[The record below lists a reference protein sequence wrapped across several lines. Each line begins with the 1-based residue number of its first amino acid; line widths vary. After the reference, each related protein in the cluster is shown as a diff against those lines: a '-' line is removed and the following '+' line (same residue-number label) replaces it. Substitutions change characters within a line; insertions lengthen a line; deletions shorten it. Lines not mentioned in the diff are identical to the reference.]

1 MRFERLDLLRY
12 GGFQDAT
19 LTFPKGARDLH
30 VIYGPNEAGK
40 STTLCAIR
48 DFLFGF
54 PHHVAGGDWMTAAS
68 LLRVGACLEQD
79 GTVFEG
85 LRRRGR
91 NQTLFA
97 TDDKTALDDLTL
109 TLRSWLGGLDAKG
122 FEAAWALDHAR
133 LREGGEEMRRLKDD
147 AGLQILAAG
156 LGLEG
161 IGKLAT
167 TLQEEVNSEWKSG
180 RARSAL
186 QQAKQKL
193 KDLQQTLRQDTT
205 TARQLSIANK
215 AVSVSESERTA
226 CEKQAQALGVR
237 RRTNS
242 RLKATSVPIQK
253 LMETEAEIATFP
265 HWDLTAQDC
274 ARIEKTLETLH
285 RDEEALSITR
295 QKLETLSGQVRDYGE
310 PHPVLAEQDAIRAL
324 LGRAVLVARLE
335 AAAGDRQARLT
346 RDGIWLEQFRA
357 RHGCEA
363 GALPELSELDDLD
376 QRLQARALLQT
387 QAQDLGARLR
397 ETEQALGALRPRSVP
412 DTDEKA
418 DGERLRLF
426 RLELDEARS
435 LGKLDELIDSL
446 SDEVAR
452 HENVTAAAYG
462 ALLPWRTTGA
472 NPKAELTA
480 LALPD
485 MAVLEEEL
493 RLRTALDEQRR
504 AACDDA
510 QATETEHARLE
521 QQRRRLEESGQAVSR
536 EQLSAARQ
544 ERDRLW
550 QEMDRHC
557 QSGDIPPSAIREAF
571 GVLVQNADG
580 LADRR
585 HDHAEQSAQLAALS
599 RQVEDLVLRT
609 AEARRRTAHA
619 EAELD
624 RRDAAWSALLETL
637 GAPVLPPAPLQV
649 WITRRQ
655 EALEAEEQLQV
666 TRSQLQAATETRADM
681 CRRLQVFV
689 PASPS
694 DRLAAQIRQAASVLE
709 RDEAEARQNETRIA
723 EQRRLLEAVA
733 KDRAAL
739 VALERS
745 LAQWDEDWALACQA
759 CHYPGRPDRTD
770 LLDVREARTIQS
782 RMDSEQKE
790 QVAEARDIA
799 AFHDELRVFLQ
810 RHGQG
815 SAVELETFLTQK
827 LGLEQKR
834 LATVQAHAALEAE
847 IAQKNLKI
855 ASLMAELVPVR
866 STLGLG
872 PDDDLRRALSRACE
886 RAGLCETRE
895 GLRDQILQAGN
906 GRPLDILLEEARE
919 TDPAQLEQEFEAIEA
934 ETTALNAR
942 RSEVDERLFNARAV
956 LAGLENARGVHE
968 TAEEIQETEAEIAER
983 ASRYVSLRLQQLMLS
998 RLVEQGRQQAH
1009 GPLLT
1014 RAGALFSRLTLGRYV
1029 GLATEEDGSDGLVLS
1044 GCRPGNTALV
1054 PVYAMSE
1061 GTRDQLYLALR
1072 LASVE
1077 QALERGIRLPFLAD
1091 DLFVTFDEERT
1102 DAGLKILAEIS
1113 EKTQVLFFTHH
1124 RYILNQSKE
1133 ICSFIEL

>member
-54 PHHVAGGDWMTAAS
+54 PERISGGDWMTAAP
-68 LLRVGACLEQD
+68 LLRVGACLEQN

-91 NQTLFA
+91 SQTLFA
-97 TDDKTALDDLTL
+97 ADDKTALDDLA
-109 TLRSWLGGLDAKG
+109 LRSWLGGLDAKG

-133 LREGGEEMRRLKDD
+133 LRDGGEEMRRLKDD

-161 IGKLAT
+161 VGKLAA
-167 TLQEEVNSEWKSG
+167 TLQNDVNSEWKSG

-186 QQAKQKL
+186 QQAKLKL
-193 KDLQQTLRQDTT
+193 KELQQTLRQDTT
-205 TARQLSIANK
+205 TARQLATANR
-215 AVSVSESERTA
+215 ALSVSETEREA
-226 CEKQAQALGVR
+226 CEKDAQALGVR

-242 RLKATSVPIQK
+242 RLKMTSVPIQK
-253 LMETEAEIATFP
+253 LMETEAAIAAFP
-265 HWDLTAQDC
+265 HWDLTVQDC
-274 ARIEKTLETLH
+274 ARIEKILENLH
-285 RDEEALSITR
+285 REEEALSAAR
-295 QKLETLSGQVRDYGE
+295 QKLEAVSGQVRDCGE

-324 LGRAVLVARLE
+324 LGRGVLVERLE

-357 RHGCEA
+357 RHGCES
-363 GALPELSELDDLD
+363 GVLPDLSELDDLD
-376 QRLQARALLQT
+376 QRLQARALLHT
-387 QAQDLGARLR
+387 QEQDLRDRLR
-397 ETEQALGALRPRSVP
+397 ETEQALNALQPQSVSEA
-412 DTDEKA
+412 DGNA

-435 LGKLDELIDSL
+435 LGPLDERIDDL
-446 SDEVAR
+446 SEASAR
-452 HENVTAAAYG
+452 QEEATASAYG
-462 ALLPWRTTGA
+462 ALLPWRATGEGR
-472 NPKAELTA
+472 KAALTA

-485 MAVLEEEL
+485 MAALEEEA
-493 RLRTALDEQRR
+493 RLRAALDEQRR
-504 AACDDA
+504 SARDDERGA
-510 QATETEHARLE
+510 ETERAHLE
-521 QQRRRLEESGQAVSR
+521 QQRRRLEEGGQAVSR
-536 EQLSAARQ
+536 EQLWAARQ

-550 QEMDRHC
+550 QEMERHC
-557 QSGDIPPSAIREAF
+557 QSGACAPPAMREAF

-599 RQVEDLVLRT
+599 RHIEDLTLK
-609 AEARRRTAHA
+609 AEDARRRVAHA

-624 RRDAAWSALLETL
+624 RRDVAWSALLGTL

-649 WITRRQ
+649 WIARRQ
-655 EALEAEEQLQV
+655 EALAAEEQLQV
-666 TRSQLQAATETRADM
+666 TRTQLRAVTEARADM
-681 CRRLQVFV
+681 RRRLQAFV
-689 PASPS
+689 PACPS
-694 DRLAAQIRQAASVLE
+694 DRLAVQIRQAASVLE
-709 RDEAEARQNETRIA
+709 RDEAVAKQNEARNA
-723 EQRRLLEAVA
+723 DQRRLQEAVA

-739 VALERS
+739 SGLERK
-745 LAQWDEDWALACQA
+745 LAQWDENWALACQA
-759 CHYPGRPDRTD
+759 CRYPGRPDRAD
-770 LLDVREARTIQS
+770 LRDVHDARVIQT
-782 RMDSEQKE
+782 RMESEQKE
-790 QVAEARDIA
+790 QAAEARDIA
-799 AFHDELRVFLQ
+799 AFRTELGTFLQ

-815 SAVELETFLTQK
+815 SAAELEAFLTQA
-827 LGLEQKR
+827 LAREQKR
-834 LATVQAHAALEAE
+834 QNVVQAHATLEAE
-847 IAQKNLKI
+847 IAQKELKI
-855 ASLMAELVPVR
+855 ASLVAELAPVR

-872 PDDDLRRALSRACE
+872 PDDDLRHALSRACE
-886 RAGLCETRE
+886 RAALCDRRDE
-895 GLRDQILQAGN
+895 LRDQILQAGN
-906 GRPLDILLEEARE
+906 GRPIDVLLEEARE
-919 TDPAQLEQEFEAIEA
+919 TDPAQLEEEFEAIEA
-934 ETTALNAR
+934 ETMALSAR
-942 RSEVDERLFNARAV
+942 RSEVDERLFAARKV
-956 LAGLENARGVHE
+956 LDDLENARGVHE

-1009 GPLLT
+1009 GPLLS

-1029 GLATEEDGSDGLVLS
+1029 GLATEEDGSDGLVLA

-1102 DAGLKILAEIS
+1102 AAGLQVLAEIS

-1124 RYILNQSKE
+1124 GYILNQSKE
-1133 ICSFIEL
+1133 IGCVTEL

>member
-12 GGFQDAT
+12 GGFQDVT
-19 LTFPKGARDLH
+19 LSFPKGKRDLH

-54 PHHVAGGDWMTAAS
+54 PHHIAGDWMTAAP

-85 LRRRGR
+85 VRRRGR

-97 TDDKTALDDLTL
+97 ADDKTPLDDLP
-109 TLRSWLGGLDAKG
+109 LRTWLGGLDAKG

-133 LREGGEEMRRLKDD
+133 LRDGGEEMRRLKDD

-161 IGKLAT
+161 VGKLAA
-167 TLQEEVNSEWKSG
+167 TLQDDVNSEWKSG

-186 QQAKQKL
+186 QQAKLKL
-193 KDLQQTLRQDTT
+193 KELQQTLRQNTT
-205 TARQLSIANK
+205 TARQLSTANR
-215 AVSVSESERTA
+215 ALSVSESERLA
-226 CEKQAQALGVR
+226 CEKEAQALGVR

-242 RLKATSVPIQK
+242 RLRMTSVPIQK
-253 LMETEAEIATFP
+253 LMETEAEIAAFP
-265 HWDLTAQDC
+265 HWDLTVQDC
-274 ARIEKTLETLH
+274 VRIEKILENLH
-285 RDEEALSITR
+285 REEEALSAAR
-295 QKLETLSGQVRDYGE
+295 QKLEAVSGQVRDCGE

-324 LGRAVLVARLE
+324 LGRGVLVERLE

-346 RDGIWLEQFRA
+346 RDGIWLEQFWA
-357 RHGCEA
+357 RHSCEPDV
-363 GALPELSELDDLD
+363 LPDLSELDDLD
-376 QRLQARALLQT
+376 RRLQERALLHT
-387 QAQDLGARLR
+387 QEQDLRDRLR
-397 ETEQALGALRPRSVP
+397 ETEQALNALHPQSVSES
-412 DTDEKA
+412 DRNGN
-418 DGERLRLF
+418 GERLRLF

-435 LGKLDELIDSL
+435 LGPLDERIDSL
-446 SDEVAR
+446 SEAIAR
-452 HENVTAAAYG
+452 QEDVTASAYG
-462 ALLPWRTTGA
+462 ALLPWRATGA
-472 NPKAELTA
+472 DRKAELTA
-480 LALPD
+480 FALPD
-485 MAVLEEEL
+485 MAALEEEA
-493 RLRTALDEQRR
+493 RLRAGLEEQRR
-504 AACDDA
+504 VAREDEQAA
-510 QATETEHARLE
+510 ETERAHLE
-521 QQRRRLEESGQAVSR
+521 QQRRRLEEGGQAVSR

-550 QEMDRHC
+550 QEMERHF
-557 QSGDIPPSAIREAF
+557 QSGACPPPAMREAF

-599 RQVEDLVLRT
+599 RQVEDLALK
-609 AEARRRTAHA
+609 AGEARRRAAHA

-624 RRDAAWSALLETL
+624 RRDAAWAALLGTL

-655 EALEAEEQLQV
+655 AALAAEEQLQG
-666 TRSQLQAATETRADM
+666 TRAQLQAATETRADM
-681 CRRLQVFV
+681 RRRLQAFV
-689 PASPS
+689 PACPS
-694 DRLAAQIRQAASVLE
+694 DRLAVQIRQAASVLE
-709 RDEAEARQNETRIA
+709 RDEAVAKQNEARNA
-723 EQRRLLEAVA
+723 DQRRLQEAVA
-733 KDRAAL
+733 KGTAAL
-739 VALERS
+739 AGLERK

-759 CHYPGRPDRTD
+759 CRYPGRPDRAD
-770 LLDVREARTIQS
+770 LRDVHDARVIQT
-782 RMDSEQKE
+782 RMESEQKE
-790 QVAEARDIA
+790 QAAETRDIA
-799 AFHDELRVFLQ
+799 AFRTELGTFLQ

-815 SAVELETFLTQK
+815 SAAELEAFLTHA
-827 LGLEQKR
+827 LAREQKR
-834 LATVQAHAALEAE
+834 QNVVQAHAALEAE
-847 IAQKNLKI
+847 VAQKDLKI
-855 ASLMAELVPVR
+855 ASLVAEVAPVR

-872 PDDDLRRALSRACE
+872 PDDDLRHALSRACE
-886 RAGLCETRE
+886 RAALCDRRDE
-895 GLRDQILQAGN
+895 LRDQILQAGN
-906 GRPLDILLEEARE
+906 GRPIDVLLEEARE
-919 TDPAQLEQEFEAIEA
+919 TDPAQLEEEFEAIEA
-934 ETTALNAR
+934 ETVALNAR
-942 RSEVDERLFNARAV
+942 RSEVDERLFTARKV
-956 LAGLENARGVHE
+956 LDDLENARGVHE
-968 TAEEIQETEAEIAER
+968 TAEEIQETEADIAER

-1009 GPLLT
+1009 GPLLS

-1029 GLATEEDGSDGLVLS
+1029 GLATEEDGSDGLVLA

-1054 PVYAMSE
+1054 PVHAMSE

-1102 DAGLKILAEIS
+1102 EAGLKILAEIS

-1124 RYILNQSKE
+1124 GYILNQSKE
-1133 ICSFIEL
+1133 IGCLTEL